1 MAEQQRLIS
10 TITNNNKKKR
20 LHGHGYVF
28 NTGVA
33 YGAVIANLLHPSKK
47 RKLSPLAYQ
56 PAKLLPL
63 F

>member
-1 MAEQQRLIS
+1 MAEQQGLIS

-33 YGAVIANLLHPSKK
+33 YGAVNANLLHPFKK
-47 RKLSPLAYQ
+47 RKLSPLAG
-56 PAKLLPL
+56 
-63 F
+63 